1 MNYRILKSKSGFE
14 SDITKSVKVALMF
27 LFCLLFIFIGVMV
40 WVLFSPQIKN
50 AIQGNKLAG
59 CNIVLPDLPGV
70 YCQGFDSKGNV
81 FYYNSKI
88 KVFIK

>member
-27 LFCLLFIFIGVMV
+27 LFCLLFIFIGVMA

-50 AIQGNKLAG
+50 AISGNKLAG
-59 CNIVLPDLPGV
+59 CNIVLPGLPGV
-70 YCQGFDSKGNV
+70 YCQGLEHGNI
-81 FYYNSKI
+81 FYYNAKI